1 MDTLLSSRDMTDRL
15 RGAGIPVTLQRL
27 EIAQVLLSRPAH
39 MTAEQILGEVR
50 ATVPETS
57 RATVYNTL
65 KLFREKKLVKELIVD
80 PERVVYDSNTEPHY
94 HLYDVNTGELID
106 VSADE
111 LKVVGVPQLPGDV
124 ELEQVDVIIRVRG
137 RRT

>member
-1 MDTLLSSRDMTDRL
+1 MEILSSQAAAALL
-15 RGAGIPVTLQRL
+15 RRAGVPVTIQRL
-27 EIAQVLLSRPAH
+27 EIARALFSRPVHVSADQVLAMVHASA
-39 MTAEQILGEVR
+39 
-50 ATVPETS
+50 PETS

-80 PERVVYDSNTEPHY
+80 PERVVYDSNTHPHY
-94 HLYDVNTGELID
+94 HLYDVNTGELTD

-111 LKVVGVPQLPGDV
+111 LQVIGVPRLPPDV

-137 RRT
+137 KAA